1 MVHGLI
7 GIVLRRAAPL
17 KLLNYKL
24 TRRSRWTASVIRF
37 ATLES
42 RLPRFSRPLARSC
55 PLPLPR
61 ATIDFPPDLA
71 RPPRLFF
78 FHSFLF
84 IILPLQ
90 IKFRFIARETNNII
104 DSNTN
109 ERIKF
114 ARASLV
120 FVHHSRSSPRSG
132 NETDRYVFRK
142 KRGLKKTKL
151 SMFSRDNEAFIA
163 VAASHHFGHHGCPSI
178 LINY

>member
-55 PLPLPR
+55 PLPR
-61 ATIDFPPDLA
+61 ATIDFPLRSRAPTKIIFL
-71 RPPRLFF
+71 PF
-78 FHSFLF
+78 FLF

-109 ERIKF
+109 ERIEF

-120 FVHHSRSSPRSG
+120 FVHHSRSSPRS
-132 NETDRYVFRK
+132 NKTDRYVFRK
-142 KRGLKKTKL
+142 KCELKK
-151 SMFSRDNEAFIA
+151 NEIVDVFARQRGIY
-163 VAASHHFGHHGCPSI
+163 SGGGEPP
-178 LINY
+178 LWPPRMPINFN

>member
-55 PLPLPR
+55 PLPR

-104 DSNTN
+104 ESNTN
-109 ERIKF
+109 ERIEF

-120 FVHHSRSSPRSG
+120 FVHHSRSSPRS
-132 NETDRYVFRK
+132 NKTDRYVFRK
-142 KRGLKKTKL
+142 KCELKK
-151 SMFSRDNEAFIA
+151 NEIVDVFARQRGIY
-163 VAASHHFGHHGCPSI
+163 SGGGEPP
-178 LINY
+178 LWPPRMPINFN

>member
-55 PLPLPR
+55 PLPR
-61 ATIDFPPDLA
+61 ATIDFPLRSRAPTKIIFL
-71 RPPRLFF
+71 PF
-78 FHSFLF
+78 FLF

-109 ERIKF
+109 ERIEF

>member
-61 ATIDFPPDLA
+61 ATIDFPLRSRAPTKIIFL
-71 RPPRLFF
+71 PF
-78 FHSFLF
+78 FLF

-109 ERIKF
+109 ERIEF

-120 FVHHSRSSPRSG
+120 
-132 NETDRYVFRK
+132 
-142 KRGLKKTKL
+142 
-151 SMFSRDNEAFIA
+151 
-163 VAASHHFGHHGCPSI
+163 CPSFSFFSSQRERNGSI
-178 LINY
+178 RF

>member
-1 MVHGLI
+1 MDGLGNSI
-7 GIVLRRAAPL
+7 RDSRISSASIFSASRKVVPSPSRNDRFSP
-17 KLLNYKL
+17 
-24 TRRSRWTASVIRF
+24 RSRAPTKIIF
-37 ATLES
+37 
-42 RLPRFSRPLARSC
+42 LPF
-55 PLPLPR
+55 
-61 ATIDFPPDLA
+61 
-71 RPPRLFF
+71 
-78 FHSFLF
+78 FLF

-104 DSNTN
+104 ESNTN
-109 ERIKF
+109 ERIEF

-120 FVHHSRSSPRSG
+120 FVHHSRSSPRS
-132 NETDRYVFRK
+132 NKTDRYIFRK

>member
-24 TRRSRWTASVIRF
+24 TRRSRWHGLGNSIRDSRISSASIF
-37 ATLES
+37 SAS
-42 RLPRFSRPLARSC
+42 RKVVPSPSRNDRFSPRSRA
-55 PLPLPR
+55 PTKIIFLP
-61 ATIDFPPDLA
+61 F
-71 RPPRLFF
+71 
-78 FHSFLF
+78 FLF

-104 DSNTN
+104 ESNTN
-109 ERIKF
+109 ERIEF

>member
-1 MVHGLI
+1 MDGLGNSI
-7 GIVLRRAAPL
+7 RDSRISSASIFSASRKVVPSPSRNDRFSP
-17 KLLNYKL
+17 
-24 TRRSRWTASVIRF
+24 RSRAPTKIIF
-37 ATLES
+37 
-42 RLPRFSRPLARSC
+42 LPF
-55 PLPLPR
+55 
-61 ATIDFPPDLA
+61 
-71 RPPRLFF
+71 
-78 FHSFLF
+78 FLF

-104 DSNTN
+104 ESNTN
-109 ERIKF
+109 ERIEF

-120 FVHHSRSSPRSG
+120 FVHHSRSSP
-132 NETDRYVFRK
+132 NKTDRYIFRK

>member
-55 PLPLPR
+55 PLPR
-61 ATIDFPPDLA
+61 ATIDFPLRSRAPTKIIFL
-71 RPPRLFF
+71 PF
-78 FHSFLF
+78 FLF

-104 DSNTN
+104 ESNTN
-109 ERIKF
+109 ERIEF

-120 FVHHSRSSPRSG
+120 FVHHSRSSPRS
-132 NETDRYVFRK
+132 NKTDRYVFRK
-142 KRGLKKTKL
+142 KCELKK
-151 SMFSRDNEAFIA
+151 NEIVDVFARQRGIY
-163 VAASHHFGHHGCPSI
+163 SGGGEPP
-178 LINY
+178 LWPPRMPINFN